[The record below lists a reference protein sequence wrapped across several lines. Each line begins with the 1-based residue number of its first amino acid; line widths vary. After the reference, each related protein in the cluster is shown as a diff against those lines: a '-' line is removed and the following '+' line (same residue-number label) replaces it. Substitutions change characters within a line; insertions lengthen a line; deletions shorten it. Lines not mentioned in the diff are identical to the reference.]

1 MSQAPDKKALSDS
14 VNIYEQILQKM
25 PSDIY
30 SIEELIDIY
39 EKMGDAEKVTAY
51 KNRLAQIERGEEL
64 TPIKAVAD
72 STSDPKVISVRQ
84 SSKISNRKVSLKARP
99 RISDPV
105 PPSWR
110 RKNQELD
117 QIKLTKAL
125 SDLVFTMQY
134 SMKSQV
140 DLMISL
146 YDVGIISHAQFSK
159 VMYKLADHKFS
170 RDPQKPEMVMHML
183 EACEGVDLEKVYYF
197 LSKKSQLPYIDLS
210 VMLLNAKL
218 FELFPMTLVYN
229 HGIVIFKRLGNEY
242 CVAVLNPINTEL
254 MQHTV
259 DLLGENVHFFLTSA
273 SEFDMFLKKHGRG
286 RP

>member
-1 MSQAPDKKALSDS
+1 VSQTPDKKALSDS

-51 KNRLAQIERGEEL
+51 KNRLGQIERGEEL
-64 TPIKAVAD
+64 TPIKTATD
-72 STSDPKVISVRQ
+72 FTSDPKVISVRQ

-99 RISDPV
+99 QISDPV

-146 YDVGIISHAQFSK
+146 YDVGIISHAQFSE

-197 LSKKSQLPYIDLS
+197 LSKKSHLPYIDLS
-210 VMLLNAKL
+210 VMVLNAKL
-218 FELFPMTLVYN
+218 FELFPVTLVYN

-259 DLLGENVHFFLTSA
+259 DLLGENVHFFLTSS
-273 SEFDMFLKKHGRG
+273 SEFDLFLKKHGRA
-286 RP
+286 RS

>member
-1 MSQAPDKKALSDS
+1 VSQTPDRKALSDS
-14 VNIYEQILQKM
+14 VNIYEQILKKM

-30 SIEELIDIY
+30 SIEELIDLY
-39 EKMGDAEKVTAY
+39 EQMGDDEKVTAY
-51 KNRLAQIERGEEL
+51 KSRLGQIERGEEL
-64 TPIKAVAD
+64 TPIQAATD
-72 STSDPKVISVRQ
+72 STSDPKVISVKQ
-84 SSKISNRKVSLKARP
+84 SSKVSNRKVSLKARP
-99 RISDPV
+99 QISDPV

-159 VMYKLADHKFS
+159 VMYRLAEHKFS

-197 LSKKSQLPYIDLS
+197 LSKKSNLPYIDLS
-210 VMLLNAKL
+210 VMMLNAKL
-218 FELFPMTLVYN
+218 FELFPVTLVYN

-259 DLLGENVHFFLTSA
+259 DLLGENVHFFLTSS
-273 SEFDMFLKKHGRG
+273 SEFDMFLKKHGRA